1 MKLGRLFSKY
11 LHFCYLWS
19 LMFVKSK
26 LMKMCSLVFRHWDWT
41 SNGAWCSKGTRIIL
55 GWNHNEVD
63 VTIINQ
69 TDQAVHSR
77 LWLKK
82 EKKEIFCTFVYAHN
96 KYNQRRDLWNA
107 LCLHKVFVNNRPWCL
122 LGDFNATLHLSES
135 TASSSCIDIAMREF
149 KDCVNN
155 IEVLDVQN
163 TGLQFTWNQKP
174 KGTDGI
180 LKKLDRVMANM
191 TFVNDFAGSHAIF
204 KPNRK
209 SDHSPSVLTFYSTKV
224 KPKPLKFFN
233 VYLVKQTDLR
243 GGNLHANVERIRG
256 ELDTIQTQLDMTGA
270 AHMVRMVTDRE
281 IKDAMFSMG
290 DEKSPG
296 PDGFSAAFFKEA
308 WHIVGVD
315 VINAIREFF
324 TNGKLLKELNH
335 TIIALIPKVNSLL
348 ELMTT
353 GPIFVL

>member
-1 MKLGRLFSKY
+1 MLGFRNTSNMCLSSWGRNTYARALVEFSAEEELKDSIVIAYPLIIARWCLTIAMVKRLLLREQALPLVRFPMINVASWNIRGLNFTPKQNEVRQVISGNN
-11 LHFCYLWS
+11 LSVFAILESHV
-19 LMFVKSK
+19 VKSK

-69 TDQAVHSR
+69 NDQAVHSR

-135 TASSSCIDIAMREF
+135 TASSSCIGVAMPEF

-174 KGTDGI
+174 
-180 LKKLDRVMANM
+180 
-191 TFVNDFAGSHAIF
+191 
-204 KPNRK
+204 
-209 SDHSPSVLTFYSTKV
+209 
-224 KPKPLKFFN
+224 
-233 VYLVKQTDLR
+233 
-243 GGNLHANVERIRG
+243 
-256 ELDTIQTQLDMTGA
+256 
-270 AHMVRMVTDRE
+270 
-281 IKDAMFSMG
+281 
-290 DEKSPG
+290 
-296 PDGFSAAFFKEA
+296 
-308 WHIVGVD
+308 
-315 VINAIREFF
+315 
-324 TNGKLLKELNH
+324 
-335 TIIALIPKVNSLL
+335 NS
-348 ELMTT
+348 
-353 GPIFVL
+353 